1 MTRVLLTGATGFI
14 GSGLVPRLVQAGYGP
29 RLLVRRPVTPVPP
42 APIEVMVGDVTD
54 AATLRLALRDVPVVI
69 HMAAATSAGRLDPA
83 EAYRVN
89 VGAASALV
97 EACRSTGARLIVLST
112 QHVYLPAP
120 GLYGRTKRMAD
131 RIFLE
136 SGVPVTILR
145 PSLVYGPGSRGVFV
159 RLAGL
164 VRKLPVIPVIG
175 AGQWRMRPL
184 FLEDLVDV
192 ILAVLARPQ
201 LAGRTY
207 DVGGPDEVTYDEF
220 LSAICA
226 AIGRRCR
233 TVHLP
238 LGLSFA
244 LAWTLERIL
253 PTPPLTTD
261 NVRGAVRDAHCD
273 PRALARDLR
282 PPVTSLADGLR
293 RSGLASPVSSVSHA

>member
-1 MTRVLLTGATGFI
+1 MTRVLVTGGTGFI
-14 GSGLVPRLVQAGYGP
+14 GSALVPRLVTAGYVP
-29 RLLVRRPVTPVPP
+29 RLLVRSSPP
-42 APIEVMVGDVTD
+42 SSPAPPIEVRIGDVTD
-54 AATLRLALRDVPVVI
+54 VDMLRVALQDVPVVV

-83 EAYRVN
+83 VAYRVN

-159 RLAGL
+159 RLATL
-164 VRKLPVIPVIG
+164 VGKLPVIPVIG
-175 AGQWRMRPL
+175 PGRWRMRPL
-184 FLEDLVDV
+184 FLDDLVDV
-192 ILAVLARPQ
+192 ILAVLARPE
-201 LAGRTY
+201 LAGRIY
-207 DVGGPDEVTYDEF
+207 DVGGPDVVTYDEF
-220 LSAICA
+220 LSAICN

-233 TVHLP
+233 TIHLP
-238 LGLSFA
+238 LGVSFA

-261 NVRGAVRDAHCD
+261 NVRGAIRDAQCD
-273 PRALARDLR
+273 SRALERDMTLPQTPLTEGLKR
-282 PPVTSLADGLR
+282 SRLA
-293 RSGLASPVSSVSHA
+293 VSFG

>member
-1 MTRVLLTGATGFI
+1 MTRVLVTGGTGFI
-14 GSGLVPRLVQAGYGP
+14 GSALVPRMVEAGYVP
-29 RLLVRRPVTPVPP
+29 RLLVRRAPSPVPP
-42 APIEVMVGDVTD
+42 PPVEVVVGDVTD
-54 AATLRLALRDVPVVI
+54 VDTLRAALAHATAVI

-83 EAYRVN
+83 IAYRVN

-97 EACRSTGARLIVLST
+97 EASRQTGARLIVLST

-159 RLAGL
+159 RLASL
-164 VRKLPVIPVIG
+164 VRTLPVIPVIG
-175 AGQWRMRPL
+175 PGRWRMRPL
-184 FLEDLVDV
+184 FLDDLVEV
-192 ILAVLARPQ
+192 ILAVLARPE

-207 DVGGPDEVTYDEF
+207 DVGGPDLVTYDEF
-220 LSAICA
+220 LSAICN

-238 LGLSFA
+238 LDVSFA
-244 LAWTLERIL
+244 LAWTLERVL

-273 PRALARDLR
+273 PRALERDLR
-282 PPVTSLADGLR
+282 PRLTSLTEGLQ
-293 RSGLASPVSSVSHA
+293 RSGLVPSHA

>member
-1 MTRVLLTGATGFI
+1 MTRVLLTGGTGFI
-14 GSGLVPRLVQAGYGP
+14 GTALVPRLVQAGYVP
-29 RLLVRRPVTPVPP
+29 RLLVRRAPSSVPP
-42 APIEVMVGDVTD
+42 PPVEMTVGDVTD
-54 AATLRLALRDVPVVI
+54 VDTLRLALKDVPTVI

-83 EAYRVN
+83 VAYGVN

-97 EACRSTGARLIVLST
+97 EACRTSGARLIVLST

-159 RLAGL
+159 RLATL

-175 AGQWRMRPL
+175 PGQWRMRPL
-184 FLEDLVDV
+184 FLDDLIDV
-192 ILAVLARPQ
+192 ILAVLARPD
-201 LAGRTY
+201 LAGRIY
-207 DVGGPDEVTYDEF
+207 DVGGPDLVTYDEF
-220 LSAICA
+220 LSAICT

-233 TVHLP
+233 TLHLP
-238 LGLSFA
+238 LPVSFA

-261 NVRGAVRDAHCD
+261 NVRGAIRDAQCD
-273 PRALARDLR
+273 PRALERDLR
-282 PPVTSLADGLR
+282 PRLTPLTDGLS
-293 RSGLASPVSSVSHA
+293 RSGLAVSVG

>member
-1 MTRVLLTGATGFI
+1 MTRVLVTGGTGFI
-14 GSGLVPRLVQAGYGP
+14 GSALVPRLVQAGYVP
-29 RLLVRRPVTPVPP
+29 RLFVRAAPPTVPPTPV
-42 APIEVMVGDVTD
+42 EVVVGDVTD
-54 AATLRLALRDVPVVI
+54 AGAIRVALEGASAVI

-83 EAYRVN
+83 VAYRVN

-97 EACRSTGARLIVLST
+97 EACRPSGTRLIVLST

-145 PSLVYGPGSRGVFV
+145 PSLVYGPGTRGVFV
-159 RLAGL
+159 RLATL

-175 AGQWRMRPL
+175 PGQWRMRPL
-184 FLEDLVDV
+184 FLDDLVDV
-192 ILAVLARPQ
+192 ILEVLARPE

-207 DVGGPDEVTYDEF
+207 DVGGPDLVTYDEL
-220 LSAICA
+220 LSAICD
-226 AIGRRCR
+226 AIGRPCR
-233 TVHLP
+233 TLHLP

-244 LAWTLERIL
+244 LAWTLERLL

-273 PRALARDLR
+273 PRALERDLR
-282 PPVTSLADGLR
+282 PRLTPLAEGLR
-293 RSGLASPVSSVSHA
+293 RSSLVPSHG

>member
-1 MTRVLLTGATGFI
+1 MTRVLVTGATGFI
-14 GSGLVPRLVQAGYGP
+14 GSALVPRLVQAGYVP
-29 RLLVRRPVTPVPP
+29 RLLARRSPSPVPP
-42 APIEVMVGDVTD
+42 PPVEVMVGDVTD
-54 AATLRLALRDVPVVI
+54 GDMLRVALADVSAVV

-83 EAYRVN
+83 VAFRVN
-89 VGAASALV
+89 VGAATALV
-97 EACRSTGARLIVLST
+97 GACRRAGARLIVLST

-131 RIFLE
+131 RIFRE
-136 SGVPVTILR
+136 SGLPVTILR
-145 PSLVYGPGSRGVFV
+145 PSLVYGSGRRGVFV
-159 RLAGL
+159 RLATL

-175 AGQWRMRPL
+175 PGQWRLRPL
-184 FLEDLVDV
+184 FLDDLVDV
-192 ILAVLARPQ
+192 ILGVLARPE

-207 DVGGPDEVTYDEF
+207 DVGGPDLVTYDEF

-244 LAWTLERIL
+244 LAWTLERLL

-273 PRALARDLR
+273 PRALERDLR
-282 PPVTSLADGLR
+282 PRLTPLAEGLK
-293 RSGLASPVSSVSHA
+293 RSGPAASHG

>member
-1 MTRVLLTGATGFI
+1 MKRVLVTGGTGFI
-14 GSGLVPRLVQAGYGP
+14 GSALVPRLVQAGYIP
-29 RLLVRRPVTPVPP
+29 RLLVRTSPLPTPGP
-42 APIEVMVGDVTD
+42 PIEVVVGDVTD
-54 AATLRLALRDVPVVI
+54 VETLRLALTDATAVI

-83 EAYRVN
+83 VAYRVN

-97 EACRSTGARLIVLST
+97 EACPHTGVRLIVLST

-136 SGVPVTILR
+136 SGAPVAILR

-159 RLAGL
+159 RLATL

-175 AGQWRMRPL
+175 PGQWRMRPL
-184 FLEDLVDV
+184 FLDDLIDV
-192 ILAVLARPQ
+192 ILGVLARPD
-201 LAGRTY
+201 LVGRTY
-207 DVGGPDEVTYDEF
+207 DVGGPDLVTYDDF
-220 LSAICA
+220 LSAICT

-233 TVHLP
+233 TLHLP
-238 LGLSFA
+238 LGVSFA

-261 NVRGAVRDAHCD
+261 NVRGAMRDAHCD
-273 PRALARDLR
+273 PRALERDLR
-282 PPVTSLADGLR
+282 PRLTPLTEGLK
-293 RSGLASPVSSVSHA
+293 RSGLAPSHA